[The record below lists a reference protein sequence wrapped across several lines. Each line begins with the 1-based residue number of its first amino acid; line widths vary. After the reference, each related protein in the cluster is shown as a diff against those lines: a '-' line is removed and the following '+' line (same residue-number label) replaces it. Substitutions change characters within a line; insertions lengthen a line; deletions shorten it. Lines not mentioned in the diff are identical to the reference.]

1 MQVNT
6 EELKYQ
12 QAVLQHLNF
21 YKGRI
26 DGIWSERTINAKKKF
41 EFDRSFS
48 PALPNN
54 GLPFGLNDRLPKG
67 LYFKRNGNKM
77 FLHCLSLSDDELN
90 RLLGQVDGT
99 VAVRDP
105 APVAEAT
112 AEPVAEIPVAD
123 PVAEPVEQKQEE
135 PKPAGAQVQQQRPN
149 QPHHKQ
155 HPQNGQ
161 RR

>member
-1 MQVNT
+1 MQVTT

-77 FLHCLSLSDDELN
+77 YLHCVTLSDDELS
-90 RLLGQVDGT
+90 RMLGQVEGT

-105 APVAEAT
+105 VPT
-112 AEPVAEIPVAD
+112 IEPVVEVEQPTEVQAVEAAD
-123 PVAEPVEQKQEE
+123 PVQE
-135 PKPAGAQVQQQRPN
+135 PKPAVQQQPQRPN
-149 QPHHKQ
+149 QPNSQHKQ
-155 HPQNGQ
+155 HQHQGQ